1 MIGTCKLK
9 KLFPCQFVIL
19 HVFITKYSSKYTA
32 NKIKRL
38 NSKWHERIKASS
50 NQVHKTSNRKWP
62 EDPLAQQ
69 TRVPCG
75 VSGESKVVPQVRL
88 PIKRTKSW
96 DMPNDMQEYP
106 AEVDWQR
113 WGSGWNFQLGVL
125 CINLLWI
132 NFLWLNFGIFFLT
145 ACTSVL
151 WNSNDCWGLFIFKL
165 ISRTL
170 FLLVGWFTLPVTV
183 VGSYPHLSTTGI
195 EGYSETNIFG
205 SDMGTVGSVLTSRV
219 NSLNSDNTRQFT
231 NIVCIIF
238 CS

>member
-1 MIGTCKLK
+1 MTD
-9 KLFPCQFVIL
+9 
-19 HVFITKYSSKYTA
+19 
-32 NKIKRL
+32 
-38 NSKWHERIKASS
+38 ERIKASS
-50 NQVHKTSNRKWP
+50 SQVHKTSNRKWP
-62 EDPLAQQ
+62 EGPLGQQ

-113 WGSGWNFQLGVL
+113 WGSGWSFQLGVL

-205 SDMGTVGSVLTSRV
+205 SDMGTVGSILTSRV

-231 NIVCIIF
+231 NTVCIIF